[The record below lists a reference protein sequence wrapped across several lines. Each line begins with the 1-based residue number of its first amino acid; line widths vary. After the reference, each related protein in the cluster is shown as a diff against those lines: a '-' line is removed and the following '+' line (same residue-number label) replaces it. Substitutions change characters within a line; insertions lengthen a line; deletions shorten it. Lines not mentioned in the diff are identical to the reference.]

1 MYLSRCRQHLFV
13 GIILL
18 ILSNWTSLARAAKAL
33 TLEESIEIAKQANLS
48 IQKTEERVK
57 SAEAQVRGARAAL
70 LPNLSISS
78 NYTYFKKLQKSVLEF
93 SGGGFPGL
101 PGAEGEMPL
110 PGDTGGGAESN
121 VVELKF
127 GAHHVFQGTLALRQP
142 IFAWG
147 RYYYNHQSAKL
158 NLEATRKD
166 LDAAYNRM
174 ALR

>member
-18 ILSNWTSLARAAKAL
+18 ILSNWTSLAQAAKVL
-33 TLEESIEIAKQANLS
+33 TLEESIEIAKQTNLS
-48 IQKTEERVK
+48 IQATEERVK

-78 NYTYFKKLQKSVLEF
+78 NYTYFKDLQTSVLEF

-101 PGAEGEMPL
+101 PGAGGEMPP

-121 VVELKF
+121 VVELEF
-127 GAHHVFQGTLALRQP
+127 GHIMFFKGHWPSDSPSLPG
-142 IFAWG
+142 G
-147 RYYYNHQSAKL
+147 
-158 NLEATRKD
+158 ATTITIKVRS
-166 LDAAYNRM
+166 
-174 ALR
+174 